1 MTRRQTSKRRSRR
14 GAAAV
19 EFALVAPL
27 FVIILLGMA
36 TVGRVAKVQNDMIIA
51 AREGARL
58 ASMDLEGLLLGGQTS
73 NQKVIQDVRS
83 VLTAN
88 GLPGDTATVLIADA
102 DDREI
107 TFDLDDPDNEF
118 ELFQVVIE
126 MDYSDVAI
134 IAMPGMLGFQ
144 LSTRVVFSNGRVPN
158 TP

>member
-14 GAAAV
+14 GAVAM

-36 TVGRVAKVQNDMIIA
+36 TVGRVYEVQNQMIIA

-58 ASMDLEGLLLGGQTS
+58 ASMDREGLMLAGQTS

-83 VLTAN
+83 ILTAN
-88 GLPGDTATVLIADA
+88 GLPGETATVLIANA

-107 TFDLDDPDNEF
+107 TFDLDDPDNER
-118 ELFQVVIE
+118 ELFQLVV
-126 MDYSDVAI
+126 DLNYSDVAI

-144 LSTRVVFSNGRVPN
+144 LSTRVVFRNGRVRN